1 MTTGWTS
8 WLIILLVNL
17 NRIISLEREEE
28 QLIRMLTR
36 TYNFDF
42 QVVVVDDSTTMY
54 DFVKKETKACQIV
67 TPNNFNTSIKQ
78 YPTIQNVGYF
88 VFLKNNKDV
97 YKLFEKADD
106 GIFRNYTWFIRTNS
120 LQENFGLELN
130 FDSDV
135 NFISK
140 SSDDGEAL
148 NIHEKY
154 RVQKNLILN
163 KFGSYVNG
171 ELELK
176 VPSKFGRRT
185 NLHGL
190 TLR

>member
-1 MTTGWTS
+1 MTSGWTS
-8 WLIILLVNL
+8 WLIILLLNF

-28 QLIRMLTR
+28 QLVRMLSK
-36 TYNFDF
+36 TYKFDYK
-42 QVVVVDDSTTMY
+42 VVVVDDITTMY
-54 DFVKKETKACQIV
+54 DFIKKETKPCQIV
-67 TPNNFNTSIKQ
+67 TQNNFNTSIKQ

-88 VFLKNNKDV
+88 VFMQNNKDV
-97 YKLFEKADD
+97 YKMFEKVDH

-120 LQENFGLELN
+120 LQENFGLELK

-135 NFISK
+135 NFISN
-140 SSDDGEAL
+140 SSDNGEVL
-148 NIHEKY
+148 NIYEKY
-154 RVQKNLILN
+154 KLQKTVILN

-171 ELELK
+171 KLELET
-176 VPSKFGRRT
+176 PSKFGRRT